1 MALEI
6 FDPTVSP
13 VQETISY
20 APRPENLQGL
30 KLGLVENTKH
40 NSDVLLLKIAE
51 KLKMEFGIE
60 MVGLHHKKSA
70 SDYITDETIA
80 DLKQKADF
88 AIAGIGD

>member
-6 FDPTVSP
+6 FNPTVSP

-20 APRPENLQGL
+20 SPRPKSLQGL
-30 KLGLVENTKH
+30 KVGLVENTKH

-51 KLKMEFGIE
+51 RLKMEFGIE
-60 MVGLHHKKSA
+60 MVSLHRKKSA
-70 SDYITDETIA
+70 SDYVTDETIA

>member
-13 VQETISY
+13 VQEPISY
-20 APRPENLQGL
+20 APRPKSLQGL
-30 KLGLVENTKH
+30 KVGLVENTKH

-51 KLKMEFGIE
+51 RLKRQFGIE
-60 MVGLHHKKSA
+60 MVALHHKKSA
-70 SDYITDETIA
+70 SDYVTDETIA
-80 DLKQKADF
+80 DLKQNADF

>member
-13 VQETISY
+13 VKETISY
-20 APRPENLQGL
+20 APRPERIRGL

-51 KLKMEFGIE
+51 ILKVKFGIE
-60 MVGLHHKKSA
+60 MVSLHHKKSA
-70 SDYITDETIA
+70 SDYVTDETIA

>member
-13 VQETISY
+13 VQEPISY
-20 APRPENLQGL
+20 APRPKSLKGL
-30 KLGLVENTKH
+30 KVGLVENTKH

-51 KLKMEFGIE
+51 RLKRQFGIE
-60 MVGLHHKKSA
+60 MVALHRKKSA
-70 SDYITDETIA
+70 SDYVTDETIA
-80 DLKQKADF
+80 DLKQNADF

>member
-13 VQETISY
+13 VKETISY
-20 APRPENLQGL
+20 APRPKSLKGL
-30 KLGLVENTKH
+30 KVGLVENTKH

-51 KLKMEFGIE
+51 RLKMEFEIE
-60 MVGLHHKKSA
+60 MVSLYHKKSA
-70 SDYITDETIA
+70 SDYLTDETIA

>member
-13 VQETISY
+13 VMETISY
-20 APRPENLQGL
+20 APRPKSLKGL
-30 KLGLVENTKH
+30 KVGLVENTKH
-40 NSDVLLLKIAE
+40 NSDVLLVKIAE
-51 KLKMEFGIE
+51 RLKMEFGIE
-60 MVGLHHKKSA
+60 MVSLHHKKSA
-70 SDYITDETIA
+70 SDYLTDEAIA